1 MGRNKTRK
9 KNLRGGQS
17 LEDDDPDVSEAEPS
31 SSENASNS
39 LNDTF
44 VLSSSNTVMDTDIED
59 SEQTTGGS
67 TPADESEPS
76 AADDNV
82 EKERVEGDGDLNHI
96 ASENGSDSN
105 WGSSTGSF
113 GVWTPKSSQESPEE
127 EPIIPSLNCPHVKG
141 STSMP
146 GIRKALKSEVTAL
159 CAARP
164 CVMDSPDSEENG
176 AGDSGVSSKEL
187 WMCLQ
192 CGNFGCGDRNA
203 QGGDAEVHFK
213 KPRSD
218 HHNLVLTI
226 GAETERAWCYNCV
239 TFVDTKHSSLKEP
252 IQFLKRHQ
260 KLRLSLQQSK
270 NKTGNMPIIAL
281 GPPPPPPQPV
291 QGPENESQNFVSLL
305 NKNKANSRNKI
316 TPYNNSHWDSGAR
329 DEWPLGLENLGNTC
343 FMNSALQCLSR
354 TKCLIP
360 KLDLYGSGKAIE
372 IAVTGEPP
380 SVDVHDIVTPDDNA
394 GGSGSPSIFN
404 LGLSTNGGFIE
415 ENGDSNHASSSI
427 EAEAGGSSPS
437 SSEMDSL
444 LDVASGTSSKS
455 SPSKELAQEAFR
467 AEIDNA
473 LKQTLRLKLIIP
485 KDSMTNRLRH
495 AFKAMTRSSDTHAG
509 TSSYGSSE
517 YFGRGRHVFTPS
529 QIHNSMAK
537 QFRPGQQHDSHELL
551 RTVVDMMKKDQIR
564 AFRLAIME
572 CYGIK
577 KSEGKN
583 CDPKIAEL
591 LKMWDRKL
599 YHKTFVDEIF
609 GGELVTFQTCLT
621 CKSVRR
627 SHEDFLDLSLPIRVY
642 SRNPIPKRPFSIFD
656 DDSDSSSNRSLED
669 CLRSFTEPEQLTAS
683 NAVECE
689 NCHRLNLEKLDAG
702 ASFEEVFPGI
712 KPPVVV
718 SECKKEPEPE
728 PEPTEP
734 FETEIEPLKMYMM
747 DEETPQ
753 AYGNGLEDMDDH
765 DLDEPAVDGL
775 GNTSDME
782 DEGNDVPPVFLAEVD
797 DKSSPFL
804 DNDARK
810 ENIAMSLAATQDEG
824 FSESDSSEE
833 KKSASISASSSR
845 NSISEAENGTSLQK
859 KDNSKPIPITKCPC
873 SRQQMVSRPPE
884 CLTVHLKRFQITS
897 HGTSKLSDRINF
909 PYILNLTPFCARDDE
924 DLQRL
929 DGKDVYDEDGEV
941 KYALYGIVEHSGSLH
956 WGHYVAYIKVPG
968 NNLGE
973 ESSSS
978 SNSEVTP
985 DKWFY
990 ISDSSVSPS
999 SLESVLGMDPY
1010 ILFYERIR
1018 GQETK
1023 DRLAQLQRIKNPAA
1037 YEASSSSYNNDSTSG
1052 VAEQWN

>member
-9 KNLRGGQS
+9 KNQRGGQS
-17 LEDDDPDVSEAEPS
+17 LEDDDPDVSETEPS
-31 SSENASNS
+31 SSENASSS
-39 LNDTF
+39 LNDTI

-76 AADDNV
+76 AADDNLEKQDV
-82 EKERVEGDGDLNHI
+82 EEGVEQNHV
-96 ASENGSDSN
+96 AAENGSDSN
-105 WGSSTGSF
+105 WGSPSF
-113 GVWTPKSSQESPEE
+113 GNFGQWTPKKESPDD
-127 EPIIPSLNCPHVKG
+127 EPLGQAPTNCSHVKR

-146 GIRKALKSEVTAL
+146 GLRKAMKAEIVAVCSG
-159 CAARP
+159 RP
-164 CVMDSPDSEENG
+164 CKMDSTESGEDG
-176 AGDSGVSSKEL
+176 AGDVGVSSKEL

-192 CGNFGCGDRNA
+192 CGNFGCGDDTA
-203 QGGDAEVHFK
+203 QGGDAEAHFRI
-213 KPRSD
+213 PRSD
-218 HHNLVLTI
+218 QHSVVLRI
-226 GAETERAWCYNCV
+226 GSESDRAWCYNCL
-239 TFVDTKHSSLKEP
+239 TFIDTKSQYLKEP
-252 IQFLKRHQ
+252 VQFLKRHP
-260 KLRLSLQQSK
+260 KFRLSLQQSK
-270 NKTGNMPIIAL
+270 PKTGSMPIIAL

-291 QGPENESQNFVSLL
+291 QATETQNSGSLYS
-305 NKNKANSRNKI
+305 KNKANSRNKI
-316 TPYNNSHWDSGAR
+316 TPYSSSWDNGSR

-360 KLDLYGSGKAIE
+360 KLDLYGTGKVIE
-372 IAVTGEPP
+372 IVVTADPP
-380 SVDVHDIVTPDDNA
+380 SVDVQDIVSPVENGDTA
-394 GGSGSPSIFN
+394 SPSIFH
-404 LGLSTNGGFIE
+404 LGLSSNGGIIE
-415 ENGDSNHASSSI
+415 ENGDSNHMSSTI
-427 EAEAGGSSPS
+427 DAETGGSSPS

-455 SPSKELAQEAFR
+455 SPSKEMSQENFK
-467 AEIDNA
+467 AEIENA
-473 LKQTLRLKLIIP
+473 LKQPLKLKLVIP
-485 KDSMTNRLRH
+485 KDSMTSRLRL
-495 AFKAMTRSSDTHAG
+495 AFKAMTRSPDVQPGAHG
-509 TSSYGSSE
+509 TSE
-517 YFGRGRHVFTPS
+517 YFGRSGRHVFCPS
-529 QIHNSMAK
+529 QIHNAMAK
-537 QFRPGQQHDSHELL
+537 HFRPGQQHDSHELL
-551 RTVVDMMKKDQIR
+551 RTVVDMMKKDQIK

-621 CKSVRR
+621 CNSVRR

-642 SRNPIPKRPFSIFD
+642 SRNPIPKRTFSIFD
-656 DDSDSSSNRSLED
+656 DDSDSSANRSLQD
-669 CLRSFTEPEQLTAS
+669 CLKSFTEPEQLTAS

-689 NCHRLNLEKLDAG
+689 NCHRINLEKLAAG

-712 KPPVVV
+712 KPPVV
-718 SECKKEPEPE
+718 ECKKEPEPE
-728 PEPTEP
+728 PETTYEADV
-734 FETEIEPLKMYMM
+734 EPLKSYMM

-753 AYGNGLEDMDDH
+753 AYGNGSEDMDDH

-782 DEGNDVPPVFLAEVD
+782 DEGNDVPPVFLGEVN
-797 DKSSPFL
+797 DKPSFL
-804 DNDARK
+804 DTEPPK
-810 ENIAMSLAATQDEG
+810 EIMTLSLAGTQDEG

-845 NSISEAENGTSLQK
+845 NSISEAENGGTLQPK
-859 KDNSKPIPITKCPC
+859 KETSKPIPITKCPC
-873 SRQQMVSRPPE
+873 SRWQMVSRPPE
-884 CLTVHLKRFQITS
+884 CLTIHLKRFQITS
-897 HGTSKLSDRINF
+897 HGTSKLGDRINF

-956 WGHYVAYIKVPG
+956 WGHYVGYIKVPG
-968 NNLGE
+968 NNPSE
-973 ESSSS
+973 ESSSSS

-1023 DRLAQLQRIKNPAA
+1023 DRLAQLQRIKNPTTSTAF
-1037 YEASSSSYNNDSTSG
+1037 ESTSSFNNDSTTSG
-1052 VAEQWN
+1052 AEQWN